1 MNPKDHRE
9 FPRIGTN
16 SHYLEITLKAGSS
29 KSFTQIKC
37 RMVNISIGGLQIET
51 PYPVESQE
59 VQLRVNDLEIEPNV
73 IRARIVYCERIAAGQ
88 FYIGLAFIGS
98 NMDRYNFFSQLIKID
113 EEINTLQIDSAQN
126 MLNES
131 SAMNSISDQ

>member
-9 FPRIGTN
+9 FPRTGTN

-51 PYPVESQE
+51 PYPIESQE

-98 NMDRYNFFSQLIKID
+98 NMDKYNFFSQLFKLDNEMISLG
-113 EEINTLQIDSAQN
+113 INTTQSALIQ
-126 MLNES
+126 S
-131 SAMNSISDQ
+131 SAMDRISDQ